1 MASSPGTPTSAPP
14 KSPGYYANERQDV
27 VASLPRPLGRVLD
40 VGCGAGG
47 LAAGLRRA
55 GALEIVGIEVVP
67 TEADRARQVLDHV
80 HAARVED
87 ALDDLAGVFDT
98 VLCLDVLEHLVDPGE
113 VLERLRRHAAPGAT
127 LQVSVP
133 NARHFSLV
141 RDLVLRG
148 TFGYSDWGH
157 RDSTHLRWFTR
168 RDIVALVE
176 RSGWRTRGT
185 SVPPLRRSAALH
197 RLTGGWSSEFLVAQ
211 IYLT

>member
-1 MASSPGTPTSAPP
+1 MRPRVVVLRGTA
-14 KSPGYYANERQDV
+14 ANPWE
-27 VASLPRPLGRVLD
+27 LRPW
-40 VGCGAGG
+40 
-47 LAAGLRRA
+47 
-55 GALEIVGIEVVP
+55 
-67 TEADRARQVLDHV
+67 
-80 HAARVED
+80 
-87 ALDDLAGVFDT
+87 
-98 VLCLDVLEHLVDPGE
+98 
-113 VLERLRRHAAPGAT
+113 ERLRRHAAPGAT

-211 IYLT
+211 IYLTARNPG